1 MPQMNNP
8 RALFLHELGDAL
20 TFERAIVGMLPKLQ
34 QEASDRE
41 LSQGFQ
47 KHIKQSQRHAE
58 NIEKAFRAVG
68 ETPQP
73 QRCPGIEGI
82 RAEHDQFVKERPS
95 KDVLDSFLAGA
106 AAKTEHYEIA
116 TYEGLVSKARALG
129 EKQAADLLERNL
141 KEDKAVLQQ
150 VQKVGRRLARDGAKQ
165 LKEQQKAQEQGRAA
179 TGGRGRA
186 AASSRSGGSTRS
198 SASSRS
204 GGSSRT
210 GGGRTRQRR
219 TS

>member
-1 MPQMNNP
+1 MPELNNP

-20 TFERAIVGMLPKLQ
+20 TFERAIVGMLPQLQ

-41 LSQGFQ
+41 LSRGFQ
-47 KHIKQSQRHAE
+47 KHVKQSQRHVE
-58 NIEKAFRAVG
+58 NVEKAFRALG
-68 ETPQP
+68 EEPQP

-95 KDVLDSFLAGA
+95 PDVLDSFLAGA
-106 AAKTEHYEIA
+106 SAKTEHYEIA
-116 TYEGLVSKARALG
+116 TYEGLVAKARALG

-141 KEDKAVLQQ
+141 KEDKAVLQE

-165 LKEQQKAQEQGRAA
+165 LKEQQRAQEQGQRRG
-179 TGGRGRA
+179 TTRGRSTA
-186 AASSRSGGSTRS
+186 GAGSRSGTT
-198 SASSRS
+198 SR
-204 GGSSRT
+204 GGTSRG
-210 GGGRTRQRR
+210 GGGRRATQRR